1 MLWYLRLG
9 FASAQ
14 PSRIG
19 AEYVD
24 CTSRI
29 GAEWGA
35 EFAELP
41 SIIRRGLVLSGVV
54 QGGGEGVSGSPCKL
68 SILVLGLGLPIPC
81 LNHINFFKFRN
92 CNRRGDTCTK
102 MILRFLL

>member
-1 MLWYLRLG
+1 MLWYLRLD

-41 SIIRRGLVLSGVV
+41 SIIRRGLACACVCMCVHACV
-54 QGGGEGVSGSPCKL
+54 CVCMRVCARVCVCMRVHPCTSML
-68 SILVLGLGLPIPC
+68 VYRCILQFDI
-81 LNHINFFKFRN
+81 FF
-92 CNRRGDTCTK
+92 
-102 MILRFLL
+102 M

>member
-1 MLWYLRLG
+1 MLWYLRLD
-9 FASAQ
+9 FAAAQ

-41 SIIRRGLVLSGVV
+41 SIIRRGLVDFDTVAMAIIDI
-54 QGGGEGVSGSPCKL
+54 EG
-68 SILVLGLGLPIPC
+68 
-81 LNHINFFKFRN
+81 
-92 CNRRGDTCTK
+92 
-102 MILRFLL
+102 LLL

>member
-1 MLWYLRLG
+1 MLWYLRLD

-41 SIIRRGLVLSGVV
+41 SIIRRGLAIHT
-54 QGGGEGVSGSPCKL
+54 Q
-68 SILVLGLGLPIPC
+68 IP
-81 LNHINFFKFRN
+81 LTMKKDYFL
-92 CNRRGDTCTK
+92 TK
-102 MILRFLL
+102 CCEKPTVYVT

>member
-1 MLWYLRLG
+1 MLWYLRLD

-41 SIIRRGLVLSGVV
+41 SIIRRGLIEELYH
-54 QGGGEGVSGSPCKL
+54 
-68 SILVLGLGLPIPC
+68 
-81 LNHINFFKFRN
+81 NYY
-92 CNRRGDTCTK
+92 
-102 MILRFLL
+102 LLLY

>member
-1 MLWYLRLG
+1 MLWYWRLD

-41 SIIRRGLVLSGVV
+41 SIIRRGLNSSVGVGGKAAKDVHTPLTPVSLSL
-54 QGGGEGVSGSPCKL
+54 Q
-68 SILVLGLGLPIPC
+68 
-81 LNHINFFKFRN
+81 
-92 CNRRGDTCTK
+92 RG
-102 MILRFLL
+102 REE

>member
-1 MLWYLRLG
+1 MLWYLRLD

-41 SIIRRGLVLSGVV
+41 SIIRRGL
-54 QGGGEGVSGSPCKL
+54 
-68 SILVLGLGLPIPC
+68 IRVLGHGIAGCDLG
-81 LNHINFFKFRN
+81 RV
-92 CNRRGDTCTK
+92 
-102 MILRFLL
+102 

>member
-1 MLWYLRLG
+1 MLWYLRLD

-41 SIIRRGLVLSGVV
+41 SIIRRGLFACVYV
-54 QGGGEGVSGSPCKL
+54 
-68 SILVLGLGLPIPC
+68 
-81 LNHINFFKFRN
+81 
-92 CNRRGDTCTK
+92 GD
-102 MILRFLL
+102 

>member
-1 MLWYLRLG
+1 MDVVVLRLD

-14 PSRIG
+14 PTRIG

-41 SIIRRGLVLSGVV
+41 SIIRRGLVYT
-54 QGGGEGVSGSPCKL
+54 GGRPPLEST
-68 SILVLGLGLPIPC
+68 LVLWDDDVVRYSFLS
-81 LNHINFFKFRN
+81 FFA
-92 CNRRGDTCTK
+92 
-102 MILRFLL
+102 LL

>member
-1 MLWYLRLG
+1 MLWYLRLD

-41 SIIRRGLVLSGVV
+41 KHYPPGPTWGI
-54 QGGGEGVSGSPCKL
+54 
-68 SILVLGLGLPIPC
+68 
-81 LNHINFFKFRN
+81 RN
-92 CNRRGDTCTK
+92 CSETDLQVG
-102 MILRFLL
+102 ILCQKLHLARVTQEEITPLQKIATIPVLHCSTVS

>member
-1 MLWYLRLG
+1 MLWYLRLD

-24 CTSRI
+24 CSSRI

-41 SIIRRGLVLSGVV
+41 SIIRRGLRAAGYTML
-54 QGGGEGVSGSPCKL
+54 
-68 SILVLGLGLPIPC
+68 LVLPSLQRIYVNDQFFPLQKWSMSHKYDKAGLE
-81 LNHINFFKFRN
+81 
-92 CNRRGDTCTK
+92 
-102 MILRFLL
+102 